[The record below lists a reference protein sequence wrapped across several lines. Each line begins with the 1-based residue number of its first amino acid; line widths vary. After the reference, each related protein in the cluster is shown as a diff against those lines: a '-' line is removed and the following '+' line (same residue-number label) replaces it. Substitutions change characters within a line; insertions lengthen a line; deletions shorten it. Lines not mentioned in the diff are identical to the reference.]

1 MVSKSEFISSDPRSF
16 PGRRENDLCL
26 NSDIMNLLLKTNG
39 WKNRPISFCFG
50 VLQLSVGE
58 VERREFPSFIQAS
71 GMKDDLKNS
80 SFCF

>member
-26 NSDIMNLLLKTNG
+26 NSDIMNLLLKTSG
-39 WKNRPISFCFG
+39 WKNRPILFYFG
-50 VLQLSVGE
+50 VLQLSLGE
-58 VERREFPSFIQAS
+58 VERWEFPSFIQAW

>member
-16 PGRRENDLCL
+16 PGRREYDLCL
-26 NSDIMNLLLKTNG
+26 NSDIMNLLLKTSG
-39 WKNRPISFCFG
+39 WKNRPILFYFG

-58 VERREFPSFIQAS
+58 VERWEFPSFIQAW

>member
-16 PGRRENDLCL
+16 PRRRENDLCL
-26 NSDIMNLLLKTNG
+26 NSDIMNLLLKTN
-39 WKNRPISFCFG
+39 SFCFG